1 MKSSGIGGQAVIEGV
16 MMRHKNDVA
25 VAVRR
30 PDGVIQVGR
39 QQFINLTEKSK
50 IFKWPVIR
58 GVVSFIS
65 SLIIGIKTLTYSAS
79 FFETEEEKEKE
90 KDSGKG
96 ENAMMFGTIAISL
109 IFAVAIFF
117 VLPYFVSSWIM
128 KLTGSTSQVL
138 LAVIEGVLKLGI
150 FIGYI
155 AAISLMKD
163 IKRTFMYHGAE
174 HKCINCIES
183 GKELNVD
190 NVMKSSKEHRRCG
203 TSFVVF
209 VLVISIIFFMFI
221 RVSHPVLR
229 IVLRLVLVPVIA
241 GVSFEFIQWAGNSDS
256 KAAAILAR
264 PGLWMQ
270 ALTTKEPDRSMA
282 EVAIASVEAVFDWRA
297 YLREQGIDV
306 PDPVQPEPEPEQAE
320 SPEPEGDQSELS

>member
-39 QQFINLTEKSK
+39 QQFVNLTEKSK

-79 FFETEEEKEKE
+79 FFETEEEKEK
-90 KDSGKG
+90 DSGKG

-128 KLTGSTSQVL
+128 KLTGR
-138 LAVIEGVLKLGI
+138 
-150 FIGYI
+150 
-155 AAISLMKD
+155 
-163 IKRTFMYHGAE
+163 KR
-174 HKCINCIES
+174 K
-183 GKELNVD
+183 K
-190 NVMKSSKEHRRCG
+190 
-203 TSFVVF
+203 
-209 VLVISIIFFMFI
+209 
-221 RVSHPVLR
+221 
-229 IVLRLVLVPVIA
+229 
-241 GVSFEFIQWAGNSDS
+241 
-256 KAAAILAR
+256 
-264 PGLWMQ
+264 
-270 ALTTKEPDRSMA
+270 TK
-282 EVAIASVEAVFDWRA
+282 
-297 YLREQGIDV
+297 
-306 PDPVQPEPEPEQAE
+306 
-320 SPEPEGDQSELS
+320 